1 MVPDWLRIILSLLT
15 IASFIPQ
22 FHLIWSRKSA
32 NGISLLYVL
41 YNLISATEQF
51 ALNFGFVVL
60 IEPADDAVFVHNPP
74 SVGDWLNFAQTIVFM
89 SQFLVYFALALWF
102 PSNRSTPPQKRLIL
116 GTYVIYLVTAI
127 VPLLVCA
134 IINSINDDQSAWHEF
149 PTVITFTPHTTCLN
163 YVATVAAMFGT
174 YYEIRVLEE
183 KQPEPQ
189 PVSSTADDHSA
200 ASLPAREEEEEEGDD
215 TLTSSSPNGSLSLLG
230 LAVQCVLFIILAV
243 SWIFRV
249 SFPPLPDGV
258 HWWSSS
264 YVLEVWYE
272 LVGSIAVDNAV
283 FGMGQGIL
291 LYLARKKERC
301 DGDAN
306 GQVEGEEGLAGERE
320 PLLGGT
326 M

>member
-1 MVPDWLRIILSLLT
+1 MFPNWLRIILSLLT

-60 IEPADDAVFVHNPP
+60 AEAADDAVFVHNPP
-74 SVGDWLNFAQTIVFM
+74 TVGDWLNFAQTIVFM

-102 PSNRSTPPQKRLIL
+102 PSKGSTPPQKRLIL
-116 GTYVIYLVTAI
+116 GTYVVYLVIAI

-134 IINSINDDQSAWHEF
+134 IVNSLKDDQSAWHEL
-149 PTVITFTPHTTCLN
+149 PMVLTFTPHTMYLN
-163 YVATVAAMFGT
+163 YVATVAAMLGT
-174 YYEIRVLEE
+174 YYEILVLEK
-183 KQPEPQ
+183 KQPETQ
-189 PVSSTADDHSA
+189 PVSSIAEDHSA
-200 ASLPAREEEEEEGDD
+200 ASLPTREEGDD
-215 TLTSSSPNGSLSLLG
+215 TLNSSSPNGSLSLLG
-230 LAVQCVLFIILAV
+230 LAVQYVLFIVLAV

-249 SFPPLPDGV
+249 SFPPLPDGA

-264 YVLEVWYE
+264 SVLEVWYE

-283 FGMGQGIL
+283 FAIGQGIL
-291 LYLARKKERC
+291 LYLACKKERC
-301 DGDAN
+301 DGDAD
-306 GQVEGEEGLAGERE
+306 GQVEGEEGFAGERE
-320 PLLGGT
+320 PLLRGP